1 MTTALSTPTN
11 QHHPVGSSKQSDHGF
26 LRFLPAVKTH
36 ASVQFSHLPEVDREE
51 AVAEAVAGA
60 FVNYRSA
67 QRRDMTHRLHPS
79 TVARYAVSG
88 VKDGRRAGG
97 GCATKTDVLSFKAQR
112 RGRFEVYPLP
122 RFEDCAFNCL
132 TAPDQEVW
140 RDRLVYDRKALPA
153 DLACFR
159 IDWSSFMA
167 GQADRTRTLLAML
180 AAGHN
185 QVEVADHLG
194 VTPAAVCQR
203 RSKARREWA
212 NLQGEGDG
220 ISDE

>member
-1 MTTALSTPTN
+1 MSTALSTPTN
-11 QHHPVGSSKQSDHGF
+11 RHHSDGSSKQSGHGF
-26 LRFLPAVKTH
+26 LRFLPAVQTH
-36 ASVQFSHLPEVDREE
+36 AGIQFRHLSEADREE

-60 FVNYRSA
+60 FINYRSA
-67 QRRDMTHRLHPS
+67 QRRGTTHRLHPS

-112 RGRFEVYPLP
+112 RGGYEVYPLP
-122 RFEDCAFNCL
+122 RFEDCPFDCMK
-132 TAPDQEVW
+132 APDQQVW
-140 RDRLVYDRKALPA
+140 RDRLVYDRRALPA
-153 DLACFR
+153 DLACLR

-180 AAGHN
+180 AAGFK
-185 QVEVADHLG
+185 QTEVADHLG

-212 NLQGEGDG
+212 SFQGEGDG
-220 ISDE
+220 LPDE